1 MSAEPPI
8 RSLYKISLVDFVSC
22 YTTIILTLFLLSEQD
37 IYFPYN
43 LNINRSS
50 TSRRYTFSEVE
61 RFYGN
66 PRQVPGA
73 DTTWVMSRRA
83 GPGRG
88 RPPKNSVWNYELG
101 KYVTSSGSHH
111 PSPLQWGPVTDN
123 NESQNASTKDDGGSS
138 LPPPPPMFS
147 WDSDDFEDAVLDVGR
162 RQGPYRNCTRGQR
175 DVSGQYEDGYYAQ
188 VLIFPK
194 I

>member
-50 TSRRYTFSEVE
+50 TSQCYTFSEVDNFAE
-61 RFYGN
+61 ILAKS
-66 PRQVPGA
+66 QVA
-73 DTTWVMSRRA
+73 DTTCAMSRRA

-88 RPPKNSVWNYELG
+88 RPPKNCVWNYELG
-101 KYVTSSGSHH
+101 KYVTSSVSQH
-111 PSPLQWGPVTDN
+111 PSPLQWGTVTNN

>member
-1 MSAEPPI
+1 MNKSST
-8 RSLYKISLVDFVSC
+8 RQC
-22 YTTIILTLFLLSEQD
+22 YTIFGMEQ
-37 IYFPYN
+37 FC
-43 LNINRSS
+43 RK
-50 TSRRYTFSEVE
+50 
-61 RFYGN
+61 
-66 PRQVPGA
+66 PRQSQRA
-73 DTTWVMSRRA
+73 DTTWVMSRRT

-88 RPPKNSVWNYELG
+88 RPPKNCVWNYELG
-101 KYVTSSGSHH
+101 KYVTSSVSQH
-111 PSPLQWGPVTDN
+111 PSPLQWGALSDN
-123 NESQNASTKDDGGSS
+123 KESQNASAKDDGGSS

-147 WDSDDFEDAVLDVGR
+147 WDSDDFEDAVFDVGR